1 MLSLLYSVYFLCL
14 FTPSESVGQDL
25 EKEHNGGTENI
36 TDRVEKLFH
45 MVYPPNLDLY
55 SHCIIQIFPKAMS
68 YRLFVTVYLFTSN
81 HIGIIIII
89 SY

>member
-36 TDRVEKLFH
+36 TDCIKELIH
-45 MVYPPNLDLY
+45 MVFLLY
-55 SHCIIQIFPKAMS
+55 GICVLIVS
-68 YRLFVTVYLFTSN
+68 YRYYQLQRPIVEFVTLCLFTSN
-81 HIGIIIII
+81 YIGIIIII
-89 SY
+89 SN